1 MLYARSAMYA
11 LLGAALAA
19 SSAHA
24 QSQTTQSQTSIGVLT
39 CTSGGGMERKGAA
52 DHPHLMTCG
61 FKPTGGGAEQRYSG
75 TFKTAAQNSG
85 APAGKRVWVWSVLG
99 PSTSKVPSGALA
111 QKYVVD
117 ARSAHGP
124 VMVLTGE
131 SNNAIS
137 LQAET
142 AGGAA
147 GVAMEVELKLL
158 TTPA

>member
-1 MLYARSAMYA
+1 MLYPRSAICV
-11 LLGAALAA
+11 LVGAAFAA
-19 SSAHA
+19 SGAYA
-24 QSQTTQSQTSIGVLT
+24 QSQTSQPQTSIGVLT
-39 CTSGGGMERKGAA
+39 CTSGAGIEGKGAA
-52 DHPHLMTCG
+52 DNPDLMTCG
-61 FKPTGGGAEQRYSG
+61 FKPTSGGAEQRYSG
-75 TFKTAAQNSG
+75 TFKTAAPNAG
-85 APAGKRVWVWSVLG
+85 APAGKRVWVWSVLD
-99 PSTSKVPSGALA
+99 PSTSRVTGNALA

-117 ARSAHGP
+117 ARSAHGG
-124 VMVLTGE
+124 VVVLTGE

>member
-1 MLYARSAMYA
+1 V
-11 LLGAALAA
+11 LAA
-19 SSAHA
+19 PGAHA
-24 QSQTTQSQTSIGVLT
+24 QSQTSIGVLT
-39 CTSGGGMERKGAA
+39 CTSGAGIEGKGAA
-52 DHPHLMTCG
+52 DNPNLMTCG

-75 TFKTAAQNSG
+75 T
-85 APAGKRVWVWSVLG
+85 WSVLG
-99 PSTSKVPSGALA
+99 PNTSKVPTGALA

-117 ARSAHGP
+117 ARSTQGP

>member
-1 MLYARSAMYA
+1 MLYPRSA
-11 LLGAALAA
+11 LCVLVGAVLAA
-19 SSAHA
+19 PGAFA
-24 QSQTTQSQTSIGVLT
+24 QPQTGQSQTSIGVLT
-39 CTSGGGMERKGAA
+39 CTSGAGIEGKGAA
-52 DHPHLMTCG
+52 DNPELMTCG
-61 FKPTGGGAEQRYSG
+61 FKPTSGGAEQRFSG
-75 TFKTAAQNSG
+75 TFKAVGPNAG

-99 PSTSKVPSGALA
+99 PSTSKVAGNALA

-117 ARSAHGP
+117 ARSAHGG

-142 AGGAA
+142 ADGAA

>member
-1 MLYARSAMYA
+1 MLYPRSAIYA
-11 LLGAALAA
+11 LLGAALAVSGA
-19 SSAHA
+19 LA
-24 QSQTTQSQTSIGVLT
+24 QSQTSIGVLT
-39 CTSGGGMERKGAA
+39 CTSGAGIEGKGAA
-52 DHPHLMTCG
+52 DNPDLMTCG
-61 FKPTGGGAEQRYSG
+61 FKPTSGGTEQRYSG
-75 TFKTAAQNSG
+75 TLKMGGQSAG
-85 APAGKRVWVWSVLG
+85 PPEGKRVWVWSVLG
-99 PSTSKVPSGALA
+99 SSSSKVTGGALA

-142 AGGAA
+142 TGGAA

>member
-1 MLYARSAMYA
+1 MCA
-11 LLGAALAA
+11 LAGAALAA
-19 SSAHA
+19 SGAHA
-24 QSQTTQSQTSIGVLT
+24 QSQNSEPQTSIGVLT
-39 CTSGGGMERKGAA
+39 CTSGAGIEGKGAA
-52 DHPHLMTCG
+52 ENPDLMTCG

-75 TFKTAAQNSG
+75 TFKTAAPGSG
-85 APAGKRVWVWSVLG
+85 ATAGKRVWVWSVLG
-99 PSTSKVPSGALA
+99 PSASKVPSGALA

-142 AGGAA
+142 AGGAV

>member
-1 MLYARSAMYA
+1 MLYSRSAICVLA
-11 LLGAALAA
+11 GAALAA
-19 SSAHA
+19 TGAFA
-24 QSQTTQSQTSIGVLT
+24 QAQTSEPQTSIGVLT
-39 CTSGGGMERKGAA
+39 CTSGAGIEGRGAA
-52 DHPHLMTCG
+52 DNPNLMTCG

-75 TFKTAAQNSG
+75 TFKMAGPNAG

-99 PSTSKVPSGALA
+99 PSASRVTGNALA

-117 ARSAHGP
+117 PRSAYGG
-124 VMVLTGE
+124 VVVLTGE